1 LETEVAYSRGA
12 GLGLALWVFAL
23 CSCQRA
29 ERALD
34 QNHPERGFGGLGG
47 VSFQSL
53 SLERKHI
60 AKEKKLLEMELQWL
74 VLRQKL
80 VKSEIELRQAREFEN
95 ALALEMARYGEME
108 KRFPGEEGFIDSAQ
122 RSVWDARLLARKRE
136 TEKASA
142 RVRLLVRDMK
152 DLIGKISH
160 HGFTP
165 PDGQLGQTSKPDP
178 DQVVP

>member
-12 GLGLALWVFAL
+12 GLGLALWVFSL

-29 ERALD
+29 EHSLD
-34 QNHPERGFGGLGG
+34 QNLPERGFGGLSGA
-47 VSFQSL
+47 SFQSL
-53 SLERKHI
+53 SLERKNV

-108 KRFPGEEGFIDSAQ
+108 KRFPGEEGFIDPAQ
-122 RSVWDARLLARKRE
+122 RRAWDARLLGRKRE

-160 HGFTP
+160 HGFIP
-165 PDGQLGQTSKPDP
+165 PDGQPGQTSKPVA
-178 DQVVP
+178 DQLVP

>member
-1 LETEVAYSRGA
+1 
-12 GLGLALWVFAL
+12 
-23 CSCQRA
+23 
-29 ERALD
+29 
-34 QNHPERGFGGLGG
+34 LGG
-47 VSFQSL
+47 ASFQTL
-53 SLERKHI
+53 SLERKNV

-80 VKSEIELRQAREFEN
+80 VKAEIELRQAREFEN

-108 KRFPGEEGFIDSAQ
+108 KRFPGEKGFIDPAQ
-122 RSVWDARLLARKRE
+122 RRAWDVRLLARKGE

-160 HGFTP
+160 HGFIP
-165 PDGQLGQTSKPDP
+165 PDGQPGQTSKPVAR
-178 DQVVP
+178 QVVP